1 MENGNLEK
9 MVRMLVRYRLGELSA
24 DERAE
29 LEAWSREDGR
39 RVAVLERLED
49 DGEVRRRLQQL
60 DGVDVEKALE
70 RNRKLLRQRSGR
82 RGLRRWL
89 PYAAVAV
96 LGVGLTLLWR
106 GERVEKQTVPVAQE
120 TEQRTEPGRR
130 AELILADGSSVRLGE
145 ETERV
150 VRDGVHEV
158 VVKGHDVDYTGGADS
173 VKAAGAACHIIRT
186 PRGGE
191 YSVTLADGTRVWLN
205 ALSELRYPVTF
216 DGDERRVE
224 LKGEAYFEVA
234 RDEMRPFYVE
244 TGDWRVRVLGTAFNV
259 QAYEEDACWRTTLC
273 SGKVALEDRCSSRV
287 VALSPGEQAR
297 CDRQSRRVEVAE
309 VDPEVYMA
317 WIHGE
322 FRFDNT
328 PVEEMFAVLQRWYR
342 VEVFYMNA
350 SVRREVFTGKLPRF
364 EELETILDIIGR
376 VSAVKCT
383 VKGNTVFVQ

>member
-1 MENGNLEK
+1 MKHGDLEK

-29 LEAWSREDGR
+29 LEAWSRENGR
-39 RVAVLERLED
+39 RAAVLERLED
-49 DGEVRRRLQQL
+49 DGEVRRRLQLL

-70 RNRKLLRQRSGR
+70 RNRKLLRQRARR

-89 PYAAVAV
+89 PYAAAVAV
-96 LGVGLTLLWR
+96 LGIGLTLLWR
-106 GERVEKQTVPVAQE
+106 GEPA
-120 TEQRTEPGRR
+120 QRTEPGRR

-150 VRDGVHEV
+150 VRDGAHAV
-158 VVKGHDVDYTGGADS
+158 VVKGHDVDYTGGGDS
-173 VKAAGAACHIIRT
+173 VKAVGSACHIIRT

-205 ALSELRYPVTF
+205 ALSELRYPVAF
-216 DGDERRVE
+216 NGRERRVE

-287 VALSPGEQAR
+287 VAFSPGEQAR

-350 SVRREVFTGKLPRF
+350 DVRREVFTGKLPRF
-364 EELETILDIIGR
+364 EELDTILDIIGR

>member
-1 MENGNLEK
+1 MEKGNLEK
-9 MVRMLVRYRLGELSA
+9 IVRMIVRYRLGDLSTEEL
-24 DERAE
+24 AE

-39 RVAVLERLED
+39 RVVLLERLENED
-49 DGEVRRRLQQL
+49 EVRRRLQL
-60 DGVDVEKALE
+60 MDGVDVEKALE
-70 RNRKLLRQRSGR
+70 RNRKLLRQREWR
-82 RGLRRWL
+82 KMRGRWL
-89 PYAAVAV
+89 PYAAAVAGMCVGVVLWWREEPKTVAV
-96 LGVGLTLLWR
+96 A
-106 GERVEKQTVPVAQE
+106 KQTEVRAE
-120 TEQRTEPGRR
+120 EPGRR
-130 AELILADGSSVRLGE
+130 AELILADGSSVYLGE
-145 ETERV
+145 ETEQV
-150 VRDGVHEV
+150 LFDGAHEV
-158 VVKGHDVDYTGGADS
+158 VVKGHDVNYTGGADS
-173 VKAAGAACHIIRT
+173 VKAVGAACHIIRT

-205 ALSELRYPVTF
+205 ALSELRYPVAF

-234 RDEMRPFYVE
+234 RDEMKPFCVE

-273 SGKVALEDRCSSRV
+273 SGKVELEDRCSSRV
-287 VALSPGEQAR
+287 VSLSPGEQAR

-309 VDPEVYMA
+309 VEPDVYMA

-328 PVEEMFAVLQRWYR
+328 PVEEIFAVLQRWYR

-364 EELETILDIIGR
+364 EELGTILDIIGK
-376 VSAVKCT
+376 VSSVKCT
-383 VKGNTVFVQ
+383 MKGNTVFVQ